1 MSSSPKEETSSAGSF
16 RHPCFTCTIVGDAEG
31 CPLGV
36 TGLPGMDFEGVLLPE
51 EGGTKP
57 WQSLSLAVCLAYHAM
72 VTIENHD
79 EKRE

>member
-1 MSSSPKEETSSAGSF
+1 
-16 RHPCFTCTIVGDAEG
+16 
-31 CPLGV
+31 
-36 TGLPGMDFEGVLLPE
+36 MDFEGVLLPE